1 MSDVLGITAV
11 TQRVA
16 EIQARMASLSPP
28 APASVARSTAATSFE
43 GVLRQATTPA
53 TAPAGPAAPVTPAM
67 RGGVPVDLARYGNG
81 RIPLAELSR
90 VGSGPHH
97 LWAPAA
103 RRFEDLQ
110 AAAARDGVT
119 IRITD
124 SYRPYEQQVDV
135 ARRKG
140 LYVNGG
146 LAATPGKSNHGW
158 GLSVDLDLDRR
169 AQEWM
174 RTHAARF
181 DFREDVP
188 REPWHWTFAP
198 R

>member
-1 MSDVLGITAV
+1 M
-11 TQRVA
+11 
-16 EIQARMASLSPP
+16 
-28 APASVARSTAATSFE
+28 
-43 GVLRQATTPA
+43 
-53 TAPAGPAAPVTPAM
+53 
-67 RGGVPVDLARYGNG
+67 
-81 RIPLAELSR
+81 
-90 VGSGPHH
+90 
-97 LWAPAA
+97 
-103 RRFEDLQ
+103 
-110 AAAARDGVT
+110 
-119 IRITD
+119 
-124 SYRPYEQQVDV
+124 

-158 GLSVDLDLDRR
+158 GLSLDLDLDRK

>member
-1 MSDVLGITAV
+1 MPEVSGIAGV

-28 APASVARSTAATSFE
+28 RTVAPPPQSATVFE
-43 GVLRQATTPA
+43 GVLRQAAATTPA
-53 TAPAGPAAPVTPAM
+53 PAIRDGI
-67 RGGVPVDLARYGNG
+67 PVDLAKYGNG
-81 RIPLAELSR
+81 KVPLESLSR
-90 VGSGPHH
+90 VGTGPHH
-97 LWAPAA
+97 MWGPAA

-110 AAAARDGVT
+110 AAAARDGIT
-119 IRITD
+119 IKITD

-158 GLSVDLDLDRR
+158 GLSLDLDLDRK

>member
-1 MSDVLGITAV
+1 MPDALGITAV

-28 APASVARSTAATSFE
+28 PTVTPAPRGTATAFE
-43 GVLRQATTPA
+43 GVLRQATA
-53 TAPAGPAAPVTPAM
+53 TAAAPAI
-67 RGGVPVDLARYGNG
+67 RDGIPVDLARYGNG
-81 RIPLAELSR
+81 KIPLASLSR
-90 VGSGPHH
+90 VGSSSHH

-103 RRFEDLQ
+103 RRFEELQ

-119 IRITD
+119 IGITD

-158 GLSVDLDLDRR
+158 GLSLDLDLDRR